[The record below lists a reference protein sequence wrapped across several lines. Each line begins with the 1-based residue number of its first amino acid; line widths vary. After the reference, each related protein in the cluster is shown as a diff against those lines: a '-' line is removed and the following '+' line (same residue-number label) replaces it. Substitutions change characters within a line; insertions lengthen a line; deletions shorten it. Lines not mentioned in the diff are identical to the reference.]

1 MATEK
6 VRRQIASA
14 AARLLFDRQED
25 ELHRAKQRAARQLG
39 HGWVKPDDLPTNRE
53 VRAELQVWAASR
65 APDSNEEHLRLLRH
79 SALAV
84 MRQLRAFRPRL
95 AGDALSGRWTEGSRI
110 EIQLVTDNVAAVI
123 AALRAEPAVHDA
135 VCEHIPE
142 QVHERTASQWQISF
156 RLEPG
161 RWPVSIRIND
171 VRTARRTAARAAA
184 ARTSLRA
191 SISDVEALLR
201 RSDDGQPDGEL
212 LPPAATAAVDRLAL
226 FAALLAPLEQVKQ
239 SPQRHPEG
247 DALYHSL
254 QVFELARNQLPYDEE
269 FLTAALLHDVGKALD
284 PREHVAAGLEA
295 LGDSITPRTAWLI
308 EHHGEGQ
315 QLRDGTLGA
324 RSVRRLAAHPDYDEL
339 MLLVQCDREGRR
351 RGMRVPDVEE
361 ALEYLRELAEAC
373 DE

>member
-1 MATEK
+1 MATDK

-14 AARLLFDRQED
+14 AARLLYDRQED
-25 ELHRAKQRAARQLG
+25 ELQRAKQRAARQLG

-53 VRAELQVWAASR
+53 VRAELHVWAAARGTDADGERLSQ
-65 APDSNEEHLRLLRH
+65 LRTA
-79 SALAV
+79 ALAV
-84 MRQLRAFRPRL
+84 MRWLRAFRPRL
-95 AGDALSGRWTEGSRI
+95 TGDALSGRWTDSSRL
-110 EIQLVTDNVAAVI
+110 EIQLVTDNVASVL
-123 AALRAEPAVHDA
+123 AALRAEPAVHDP
-135 VCEHIPE
+135 VCEH
-142 QVHERTASQWQISF
+142 VDEREESHWRIEC

-161 RWPVSIRIND
+161 RVPVSIHVRD
-171 VRTARRTAARAAA
+171 VRTARRLGGRTADAR
-184 ARTSLRA
+184 SPRA

-201 RSDDGQPDGEL
+201 RSDDVQAEERL
-212 LPPAATAAVDRLAL
+212 LPPAAPTADDRFSL
-226 FAALLAPLEQVKQ
+226 FGALLAPLEQVKQ
-239 SPQRHPEG
+239 SPRRHPEG

-254 QVFELARNQLPYDEE
+254 QVFELARNHLPYDEE

-308 EHHGEGQ
+308 KHHGEGQ

-351 RGMRVPDVEE
+351 RGMPVPDLEE
-361 ALEYLRELAEAC
+361 ALKYLRELAAAC